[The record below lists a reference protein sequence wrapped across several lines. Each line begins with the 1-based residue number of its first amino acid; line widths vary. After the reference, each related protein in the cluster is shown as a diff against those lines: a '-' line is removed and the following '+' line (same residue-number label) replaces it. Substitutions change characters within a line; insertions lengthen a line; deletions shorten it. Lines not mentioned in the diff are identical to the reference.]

1 MKTLEEL
8 LKQLGCG
15 MVFNK
20 EGQFTKKG
28 SETYNRLQKILM
40 DIAVLTGISTEEICL
55 SIDEISNENH

>member
-15 MVFNK
+15 KVFNK

-28 SETYNRLQKILM
+28 SETYNRLQK
-40 DIAVLTGISTEEICL
+40 S
-55 SIDEISNENH
+55 

>member
-15 MVFNK
+15 KVFNK
-20 EGQFTKKG
+20 EGQLTKKG

-40 DIAVLTGISTEEICL
+40 DIAVLTGISTEEICR
-55 SIDEISNENH
+55 SIDEICDENY